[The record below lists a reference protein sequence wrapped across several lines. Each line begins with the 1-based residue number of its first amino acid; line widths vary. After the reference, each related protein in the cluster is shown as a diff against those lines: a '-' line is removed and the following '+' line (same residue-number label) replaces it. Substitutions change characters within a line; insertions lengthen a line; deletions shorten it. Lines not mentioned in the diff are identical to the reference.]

1 MNTTSSVLFHFR
13 HAALSSVFLFFCL
26 GLNAQ
31 CLIINEVL
39 VNAAGNCDGS
49 CVPNTAE
56 WVELHNTCSTPVNM
70 GCFVLT
76 DGDFSVTFPA
86 STTIGPNGYLVI
98 GSDNSGVAVDVNL
111 STCNCTSG
119 PDGEIGIFTNGN
131 EQIALT
137 NASGQI
143 IDGIYWGAG
152 QFAQTPS
159 FTTDPIFG
167 CSAQTILLS
176 SSNTIFAQVPT
187 ADDGQTVYRSCSDVN
202 TWLADGLNYTPGQ
215 SNGDSSGDPLVVTSS
230 DTSPC
235 EGETVVLSASGSSD
249 NLEWSTGAT
258 GSSISV
264 SEPGNYTVNSADAAG
279 CGSSASFSVV
289 FQAAPTV
296 NAGEGGIADC
306 EDGFLLEGTTNATS
320 FYWEP
325 SQGLSNPESLAT
337 IASPTVATSYTLH
350 AFTGGCEATSSAVVV
365 PECGDL
371 KVPNVFTPNNDGKN
385 DVFKPEGKGVSR
397 YELRIFD
404 RWGTLI
410 FETTQ
415 FATGWNGKVDN
426 EPASEGTYYFLMM
439 AKDAFGNSLVGDD
452 IIEGEVTLLR

>member
-1 MNTTSSVLFHFR
+1 MNTSNSVLIHLR
-13 HAALSSVFLFFCL
+13 LIALSSVLQFFCI
-26 GLNAQ
+26 GVNAQ
-31 CLIINEVL
+31 CVIINEVL
-39 VNAAGNCDGS
+39 VNAAGNCDGN

-56 WVELHNTCSTPVNM
+56 WVEIHNTCASAINI

-98 GSDNSGVAVDVNL
+98 GSDNSGAAVDVNL

-137 NASGQI
+137 NSTGQI

-159 FTTDPIFG
+159 FTTDPLFG
-167 CSAQTILLS
+167 CGVQTILLS

-187 ADDGQTVYRSCSDVN
+187 ADDGQTVYRSCSDAN

-215 SNGDSSGDPLVVTSS
+215 ANGSSSGNTIAISSS
-230 DTSPC
+230 DATPC
-235 EGETVVLSASGSSD
+235 EGQTIVLTASGATGS
-249 NLEWSTGAT
+249 LEWSTGAT

-264 SEPGNYTVNSADAAG
+264 SVAGNYTVNTADAAG

-296 NAGEGGIADC
+296 NAGDGGIADC
-306 EDGFLLEGTTNATS
+306 EDGFLLEGITNGTS
-320 FYWEP
+320 YYWEP
-325 SQGLSNPESLAT
+325 SQGLSNPESLVT
-337 IASPTVATSYTLH
+337 TASPTVATSYTLH
-350 AFTGGCEATSSAVVV
+350 ALAGDCEATSSVVVV

-371 KVPNVFTPNNDGKN
+371 KVPNVFTPNSDGKN
-385 DVFKPEGKGVSR
+385 DIFKPEGKGVSR
-397 YELRIFD
+397 YELRVFD
-404 RWGTLI
+404 RWGRLV

-426 EPASEGTYYFLMM
+426 EPATEGTYYFLLM
-439 AKDAFGNSLVGDD
+439 AKDAFGNSLVGED
-452 IIEGEVTLLR
+452 ILEGEVTLLR